1 MEVRVC
7 LRASTQEL
15 GDMCTY
21 FLIIGGKSAIL
32 TAIAVALGGKAT
44 STGRGTGLKS
54 FIKEG
59 ESCVF
64 SITFKHAFSDSL
76 PFT

>member
-1 MEVRVC
+1 MEVSIVC
-7 LRASTQEL
+7 QLWGSNNNL
-15 GDMCTY
+15 SCCY
-21 FLIIGGKSAIL
+21 KLGGKSAIL

-59 ESCVF
+59 ETYVILFYPLRHMPLFELSFLV
-64 SITFKHAFSDSL
+64 
-76 PFT
+76 